1 MNNITSKLNF
11 SSKRKLPV
19 FLQSEAAECGLTSI
33 CMIANYYGYKID
45 LLSLRRKYPISL
57 KGATLK
63 QLVGIASQLKLA
75 GRPLKVELDQMK
87 SLNTPVILHWDL
99 NHFVVLK
106 KVKKN
111 GIVIHDPAKGEV
123 YVSMDA
129 VSKSFTGIAL
139 ELRPTEDFKE
149 KDEELKLGLGVLWKS
164 ITGLKRSL
172 LQIITLSLVLQ
183 FLALLAP
190 YFIQLVVDNVVITDD
205 RRFLFVLGIGFTL
218 LLLLQVATQAFRSW
232 VVVYLRTTL
241 GIQLVSNLFRHM
253 LRLPMSWFGKR
264 FIGDITSRFN
274 SLEYIKQLLSGGFV
288 EGLIDGLMATITL
301 VMMFIF
307 APQLAMIT
315 VVAIS
320 LYTLSRF
327 ALFQPIRNHTK
338 EKLQLKSV
346 SDSLFYESVRSVQPV
361 KVFSGEAIR
370 QSKLENANADWM
382 NADIKLGKLTIAY
395 NTFKELLQGLEYVLL
410 IWIGAY
416 LVLDENMTLGVLFA
430 FLAYRQQFTTSA
442 QTLLDKIFEWRMMG
456 LHLSRIADIA
466 LEEQEQALET
476 EHPELDQARG
486 KIELKNISYRYNEN
500 EPFIF
505 ENISLTIEAEECVAL
520 IAPSGF
526 GKTTLL
532 KIIMGLLPPSSGSVL
547 IDGKD
552 ITQVGL
558 SNYRNVTSA
567 VMQGDDLLSGSLADN
582 ISFFAIDQDMERLEQ
597 AAKDAFIYDDIAAM
611 PMGFHSLAGDMGST
625 LSGGQ
630 VQRILIARALY
641 KKPKVLFLDEASS
654 ALDTAT
660 EKQINSV
667 LKSLG
672 ITRIM
677 ISHRQETI
685 QMADRIIDLTQVP
698 QTQAAPPKDEA
709 QAQAQVS
716 EKAQQAK
723 LQVVK

>member
-1 MNNITSKLNF
+1 MENITSKLNF
-11 SSKRKLPV
+11 SNKKKLPI
-19 FLQSEAAECGLTSI
+19 FMQSEAAECGLTCI
-33 CMIANYYGYKID
+33 CMISNYYGHKID
-45 LLSLRRKYPISL
+45 LFSLRKKYPISL

-63 QLVGIASQLKLA
+63 QLVSIASQLKLS
-75 GRPLKVELDQMK
+75 GRPLKVDLEQLK
-87 SLNTPVILHWDL
+87 TLNTPVVLHWDL

-106 KVKKN
+106 SVKRN

-123 YVSMDA
+123 YVPTET

-139 ELRPTEDFKE
+139 ELRPTEDFVE

-172 LQIITLSLVLQ
+172 MQIIVLSLVLQ

-205 RRFLFVLGIGFTL
+205 RRFLFVLGVGFSL
-218 LLLLQVATQAFRSW
+218 LLVLKVTTQAFRSW
-232 VVVYLRTTL
+232 VIVYLRTTL

-288 EGLIDGLMATITL
+288 EGLIDGVMAIITL
-301 VMMFIF
+301 IMMFVF
-307 APQLAMIT
+307 APILAMIT
-315 VVAIS
+315 VTAVT

-338 EKLQLKSV
+338 EKLQLKGV
-346 SDSLFYESVRSVQPV
+346 SDGLFYESVRSVQPV

-395 NTFKELLQGLEYVLL
+395 NTFKELLQGMEYVLL
-410 IWIGAY
+410 IWVGAY
-416 LVLDENMTLGVLFA
+416 LVLDELMTLGILFA
-430 FLAYRQQFTTSA
+430 FLAYRQQFTNSS
-442 QTLLDKIFEWRMMG
+442 QILLDKIFEWRMMG

-466 LEEQEQALET
+466 LEEQEHALET
-476 EHPELDQARG
+476 EHPELVDVSG
-486 KIELKNISYRYNEN
+486 KIELKNVSYRYNEN

-505 ENISLTIEAEECVAL
+505 ENLSLTIEAEECVAL

-526 GKTTLL
+526 GKTTLM
-532 KIIMGLLPPSSGSVL
+532 KIIMGLLPPTTGSVL

-552 ITQVGL
+552 ITQIGL
-558 SNYRNVTSA
+558 NNYRKLTSA

-582 ISFFAIDQDMERLEQ
+582 ISFFSIDQDMSRLEQ
-597 AAKDAFIYDDIAAM
+597 VAKDAYIYDDIMAM

-630 VQRILIARALY
+630 VQRVLIARALY
-641 KKPKVLFLDEASS
+641 KEPKVLFLDEASS
-654 ALDTAT
+654 ALDTTT
-660 EKQINSV
+660 EKNINSV
-667 LKSLG
+667 LKGLG
-672 ITRIM
+672 VTRIM
-677 ISHRQETI
+677 ISHRQETV
-685 QMADRIIDLTQVP
+685 QMADRIIDLTKLDLDDEPVP
-698 QTQAAPPKDEA
+698 TKD
-709 QAQAQVS
+709 S
-716 EKAQQAK
+716 NKKTK
-723 LQVVK
+723 LQIVQ